1 MIQFIFRKI
10 GSIAI
15 VMTLVALIVFLLV
28 HLTPGDPATIIAG
41 DNATNEQI
49 DAIREAMGLD
59 QPLPVQFVRWV
70 AAILQ
75 GDLGVSIFS
84 NVPVLQLI
92 LERLEPTISLALLTM
107 SASVLIAVL
116 AGMISALKVGSWID
130 RLIMGLSIVGF
141 SAPVF
146 VVGYFLI
153 YFFAIR
159 LKWLPVQGYD
169 PLSAGLWPW
178 LSHLILPAMTLGFIY
193 IALIAR
199 ITRATMMDVLHEDY
213 IRTARAKG
221 VGTGRILFG
230 HALRNI
236 CVPVVTVVGLGLAL
250 LIGGVV
256 VTESVFNIPG
266 VGRLVVDAISKRDY
280 PIVQGVTLLFAA
292 IYVVVNLLIDLSYGL
307 IDPRIR
313 HHES

>member
-1 MIQFIFRKI
+1 MIRFIFLKM

-15 VMTLVALIVFLLV
+15 VMTLVALVVFLLV

-84 NVPVLQLI
+84 NVPVSQLI
-92 LERLEPTISLALLTM
+92 LERVAPTISLALLTM
-107 SASVLIAVL
+107 SASVIIAVL
-116 AGMISALKVGSWID
+116 AGMVSALKVGSWID
-130 RLIMGLSIVGF
+130 RMIMGLSIVGF

-153 YFFAIR
+153 YIFAIR

-169 PLSAGLWPW
+169 PISAGFWPW

-221 VGTGRILFG
+221 VGTGRILLG
-230 HALRNI
+230 HAFRNI
-236 CVPVVTVVGLGLAL
+236 GVPVVTVVGLGLAL

-292 IYVVVNLLIDLSYGL
+292 VYVVVNLLIDLSYGL

-313 HHES
+313 HHDS

>member
-1 MIQFIFRKI
+1 MIQLIFRKI

-28 HLTPGDPATIIAG
+28 HMTPGDPASIIAG

-49 DAIREAMGLD
+49 DAIREAMGLNR
-59 QPLPVQFVRWV
+59 PLPEQFARWV

-84 NVPVLQLI
+84 NVPVSQLI

-107 SASVLIAVL
+107 SASVIIAVL

-153 YFFAIR
+153 YFFAVR

-169 PLSAGLWPW
+169 PFSAGFWPW
-178 LSHLILPAMTLGFIY
+178 LSHLILPAVTLGFIY
-193 IALIAR
+193 VALIAR

-236 CVPVVTVVGLGLAL
+236 GVPVVTVVGLGLAL

-280 PIVQGVTLLFAA
+280 PIVQGVTLSFAA

-313 HHES
+313 HHDS

>member
-236 CVPVVTVVGLGLAL
+236 GVPVVTVVGLGLAL

>member
-1 MIQFIFRKI
+1 MIQFIFRRI

-107 SASVLIAVL
+107 SASVLIAVF

-236 CVPVVTVVGLGLAL
+236 GVPVVTVVGLGLAL

>member
-1 MIQFIFRKI
+1 MIRFIFLKM

-15 VMTLVALIVFLLV
+15 VMTLVALVVFLLV

-84 NVPVLQLI
+84 NVPVSQLI
-92 LERLEPTISLALLTM
+92 LERIAPTISLALLTM
-107 SASVLIAVL
+107 SASVIIAVL
-116 AGMISALKVGSWID
+116 AGMVSALKVGSWID
-130 RLIMGLSIVGF
+130 RMIMGLSIVGF

-153 YFFAIR
+153 YIFAIR

-169 PLSAGLWPW
+169 PISAGFWPW
-178 LSHLILPAMTLGFIY
+178 LSHLTLPAMTLGFIY

-221 VGTGRILFG
+221 VGTGRILLG
-230 HALRNI
+230 HAFRNI
-236 CVPVVTVVGLGLAL
+236 GVPVVTVVGLGLAL

-292 IYVVVNLLIDLSYGL
+292 VYVVVNLLIDLSYGL

-313 HHES
+313 HHDS

>member
-92 LERLEPTISLALLTM
+92 QERLEPTISLALLTM

-236 CVPVVTVVGLGLAL
+236 GVPVVTVVGLGLAL